1 MKLAGKKVLVTG
13 AGGFIGS
20 HLVEA
25 LVKNQAGVKALV
37 HYNSRND
44 WGMLEFL
51 SEKFLNEVE
60 VITGDIRDPDFLRRS
75 VKNCQVVFHLA
86 ASVGIPYSFVSPQD
100 VIETNV
106 SGTLNLL
113 LACQPGR
120 VEKIVHTSTSEV
132 YGTAQ
137 YVPMDEN
144 HPLQPQSPYAASKCS
159 ADHIASS
166 FYKTYKLPLGIMR
179 PFNVYGPRQS
189 ARAVIT
195 TIVTQALVKGEVHL
209 GSTFTTRDLTF
220 VTDTVKG
227 FLKFAESDKTL
238 GEVVNIGSGFEVSIE
253 ELVELVGKTL
263 NKNIKLYS
271 QKERKRPSQS
281 EVARLISNSNKALK
295 LLNWS
300 PRVKLL
306 DGLAKTIGWIEK
318 NISCHMGRL
327 VSGPPA
333 PRDLPIR
340 LASRLVPVRLHVHEV
355 RVA

>member
-1 MKLAGKKVLVTG
+1 MKLTGKKVLVTG

-25 LVKNQAGVKALV
+25 LVKNQAQVRAFV

-51 SEKFLNEVE
+51 DKRILNQVE
-60 VITGDIRDPDFLRRS
+60 VVAGDIRDSDALRKT

-86 ASVGIPYSFVSPQD
+86 ASVGIPYSFVSPKD

-106 SGTLNLL
+106 LGTLNLL
-113 LACQPGR
+113 LACKDSR
-120 VEKIVHTSTSEV
+120 VEKIVHTSTSEA

-144 HPLQPQSPYAASKCS
+144 HPLKPQSPYAASKCS
-159 ADHIASS
+159 ADQIVMS
-166 FYKTYKLPLGIMR
+166 FFKSYNLPVGIIR

-189 ARAVIT
+189 ARAVIP
-195 TIVTQALVKGEVHL
+195 TIITQALVKGEVHL
-209 GSTFTTRDLTF
+209 GSTFTTRDLTY

-227 FLKFAESDKTL
+227 FLKFAESDKAL

-253 ELVELVGKTL
+253 ELVELVGNCL
-263 NKNIKLYS
+263 NKNIKFFS
-271 QKERKRPSQS
+271 QKTRKRPSQS
-281 EVARLISNSNKALK
+281 EVVRLISNSNKALK
-295 LLNWS
+295 MLNWS

-306 DGLAKTIGWIEK
+306 DGLEKTINWIEK
-318 NISCHMGRL
+318 NIQHYKQE
-327 VSGPPA
+327 
-333 PRDLPIR
+333 IYNI
-340 LASRLVPVRLHVHEV
+340 
-355 RVA
+355 